1 MGKNISDKLRKDW
14 LMENLEFLPLRDV
27 VFNTLRQDILTGRLK
42 PGEHLREIAL
52 ANKIGVS
59 RTPVREAIRMLEL
72 EGLVKIIPRR
82 GAVVADITHKELTDV
97 LEVRNA
103 LEQLAIELAC
113 QRITKEQLNML
124 RENVAE
130 FKRVTKSKD
139 VTRLAQID
147 VDFHDIIFDAT
158 DNKRLVQMLNNLRE
172 QMYRFRFEYLKDSE
186 VYDGLIEEHIHV
198 IKNLEDGD
206 IENAKR
212 NISYHIYRQVNTV
225 SKRID

>member
-1 MGKNISDKLRKDW
+1 MD
-14 LMENLEFLPLRDV
+14 NLEFLPLRDV
-27 VFNTLRQDILTGRLK
+27 VFNTLRQEILTGKLK
-42 PGEHLREIAL
+42 PGEHLREITL

-72 EGLVKIIPRR
+72 EGLVKMMPRK
-82 GAVVADITHKELTDV
+82 GAQVADISQKELTDV

-113 QRITKEQLNML
+113 QRITPEQIEQLK
-124 RENVAE
+124 ENVVE
-130 FKRVTKSKD
+130 FKAATRSGD

-147 VDFHDIIFDAT
+147 VDFHDIIFSAT
-158 DNKRLVQMLNNLRE
+158 DNRRLIQMLNNLRE

-186 VYDGLIEEHIHV
+186 VYEGLIEEHIQV
-198 IKNLEDGD
+198 IKNLEERD
-206 IENAKR
+206 IQAARE
-212 NISYHIYRQVNTV
+212 NISYHIYRQVSTV